1 MKRMLV
7 IATALAITTLVAHAE
22 DPIVGNWKTELGD
35 TASIASCGGGYC
47 ITLKSGKHAGKQI
60 GTFSGKDGTYS
71 GKLTDPEANKTYDGS
86 LTVSG
91 TALNMKGCVLKVV
104 CESQTWPKL

>member
-1 MKRMLV
+1 MRRLILAAAV
-7 IATALAITTLVAHAE
+7 IAASATIAYAE

-35 TASIASCGGGYC
+35 TAAIASCGSGYC

-60 GTFSGKDGTYS
+60 GTFEGKDGSYE
-71 GKLTDPEANKTYDGS
+71 GKITDPDANKTYDGS

-91 TALNMKGCVLKVV
+91 NALKMKGCVLKVV
-104 CESQTWPKL
+104 CESQTWPRL